1 MKISFI
7 TLSAFMIGSVV
18 TLLATGYFT
27 QSAISIDYIPPFEI
41 DTTLQDE
48 LISVKGSYISTNS
61 VHIVSL
67 DCYLIDGICIESS
80 SYVSTEGLSDV
91 FAPKTYE
98 IIEQSPT
105 RIVSEYYG
113 LAAIHSYVVDLAS
126 EKVTF
131 KNKSNTDPSD
141 VATHDLVDGQVSLA
155 NINK

>member
-1 MKISFI
+1 MKTPLIAI
-7 TLSAFMIGSVV
+7 TALAIGSIT
-18 TLLATGYFT
+18 TLIATGYFN

-48 LISVKGSYISTNS
+48 LISVKGSYISSDS

-67 DCYLIDGICIESS
+67 DCYLVDGTCIESS
-80 SYVSTEGLSDV
+80 SYVSKEGLSDV

-105 RIVSEYYG
+105 RIVAEYYG
-113 LAAIHSYVVDLAS
+113 LATTHSYVVDLAS

-131 KNKSNTDPSD
+131 KNKSNTDPTD
-141 VATHDLVDGQVSLA
+141 VATYDLVDGQVSLV
-155 NINK
+155 NINN